1 MEKRLYRDG
10 QNKMLGG
17 VCAGLAE
24 YFDMDITVMRLIFAF
39 AFFIMGVGLIPYI
52 ILWIVLPRKTYN
64 PFTKPSDP
72 STVNYI
78 VPLIPPLDPNQPFVP
93 VAPKRSNG
101 GVIVGAI
108 LIVMGT
114 LFLLHEFN
122 FFDYWEIHR
131 FWPIVLVVL
140 GLAII
145 ITGQQRK
152 PWERPDWNNPTTEND
167 PAKTDTTATDNS
179 TNNNDDPTV

>member
-1 MEKRLYRDG
+1 MNKTLYRDD

-17 VCAGLAE
+17 VCSGLAE
-24 YFDMDITVMRLIFAF
+24 YFNMDMTVMRLLFAF

-52 ILWIVLPRKTYN
+52 VLWIVLPRKTYN

-78 VPLIPPLDPNQPFVP
+78 IPPIPPLDPNQPFVP
-93 VAPKRSNG
+93 AAPKRSNG

-140 GLAII
+140 GLALIV
-145 ITGQQRK
+145 TGQQRK
-152 PWERPDWNNPTTEND
+152 PWDHQDWNATPTPENEA
-167 PAKTDTTATDNS
+167 AKTGTSTDNS
-179 TNNNDDPTV
+179 SNNDNPTV